1 MVLVWAL
8 LAAALGASALRTGD
22 AANIA
27 GDDAMRLVGAIDLFE
42 GQSWFDTLQHRD
54 NTPLGA
60 SMHFSRLIDGPL
72 ALLIALF
79 TPLAGAQAP
88 WWAAFVWP
96 LLVLLVVAALVAS
109 LAERLSGPSARLPAL
124 ALLAMT
130 LPVYTEFVPGRVDHH
145 NVQVALTL
153 GIILATIEGRHS
165 LKWSAAAA
173 ALAAAGIA
181 VGTEILPSV
190 IGLLAY
196 VALHWALD
204 PKIARGPL
212 VAVAIAFPVAL
223 LVLLL
228 GTMPPQSWLNP
239 ACDALSPVYLVAGL
253 LYGAACLGAIAVTRR
268 ATAPLHRLLALA
280 VLGVAALA
288 ILLVLFPDCRRGPY
302 GNFDP
307 ELAAILLPQIGEAQP
322 VWVWAAEWRPQ
333 LVLLFAPLAG
343 MVAIAVAI
351 LFTTGERRARLVVLG
366 GFCVLLFVV
375 SLLQVRGVRLLAI
388 ALVPV
393 GGVVVAAAWARFR
406 ARQSLGSAALA
417 SLAIFAFASVAQWT
431 LAIGALSGVRAG
443 PGDSHAAAWAACN
456 ARAAFAPLA
465 ALPPSRVMAYVMIG
479 PQLLLETPHSVVS
492 AGYHRNEEGLRDT
505 VRFFGGGEAVARA
518 VAEERQLDYLVFCR
532 NISPSDGLAGVAPF
546 APTDWSWLTPVS
558 APEAPI
564 QIYAIAR

>member
-1 MVLVWAL
+1 MVRIDRRWVEVVLVWAL
-8 LAAALGASALRTGD
+8 LAVALGASALRTGD

-27 GDDAMRLVGAIDLFE
+27 GDDAMHLVGAIDLFH
-42 GQSWFDTLQHRD
+42 GQSWFDTIQHRD
-54 NTPLGA
+54 NTPFGA
-60 SMHFSRLIDGPL
+60 SMHFSRLVDGPL

-79 TPLAGAQAP
+79 TPLAGAEAP
-88 WWAAFVWP
+88 YWAAFVWP
-96 LLVLLVVAALVAS
+96 LLVLFAVVALVAGI
-109 LAERLSGPSARLPAL
+109 AERLAGPSARIPAL

-130 LPVYTEFVPGRVDHH
+130 LPVYTEFLPSSVDHH
-145 NVQVALTL
+145 NVQIALTL

-165 LKWSAAAA
+165 LTWSAAAA

-212 VAVAIAFPVAL
+212 VAVAIAFPIAL

-228 GTMPPQSWLNP
+228 GTMPPQSWFTA

-268 ATAPLHRLLALA
+268 ATSPLHRLLALA

-288 ILLVLFPDCRRGPY
+288 ILLILFPDCRRGPY
-302 GNFDP
+302 GNFDAD
-307 ELAAILLPQIGEAQP
+307 LAAILLPQIGEAQP

-351 LFTTGERRARLVVLG
+351 LRTTGERRARFVVLG
-366 GFCVLLFVV
+366 GFCLLLFVV
-375 SLLQVRGVRLLAI
+375 SLLQVRGLRLLAI

-393 GGVVVAAAWARFR
+393 GAAVVAAAWARFR

-417 SLAIFAFASVAQWT
+417 TLAIFTFAGVAQWT
-431 LAIGALSGVRAG
+431 LAL
-443 PGDSHAAAWAACN
+443 
-456 ARAAFAPLA
+456 AAFPGGQSFA
-465 ALPPSRVMAYVMIG
+465 ARP
-479 PQLLLETPHSVVS
+479 
-492 AGYHRNEEGLRDT
+492 T
-505 VRFFGGGEAVARA
+505 VRPGMPAPSAAPMRT
-518 VAEERQLDYLVFCR
+518 
-532 NISPSDGLAGVAPF
+532 SPPCPRPG
-546 APTDWSWLTPVS
+546 
-558 APEAPI
+558 
-564 QIYAIAR
+564 